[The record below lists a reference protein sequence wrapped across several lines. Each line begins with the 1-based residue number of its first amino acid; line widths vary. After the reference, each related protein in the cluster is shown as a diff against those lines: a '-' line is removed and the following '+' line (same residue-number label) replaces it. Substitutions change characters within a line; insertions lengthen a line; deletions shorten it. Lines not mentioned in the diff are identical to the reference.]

1 METVKCVTVGDGTV
15 GKTCLLVSY
24 TTNSFP
30 TDHIPTIF
38 DNHSTNMMVGGRVV
52 NLGLWDTAGQEDYD
66 RLRPLAYPM
75 TDVFLV
81 VYSINSRTS
90 LKNVWQKWAPE
101 IRDHDKNAHIILVGN
116 KVDLRD
122 DEKFCKRFKQLGHT
136 LVTKD
141 EGKEVAK
148 KIGAS
153 SYHECSALTQ
163 EGLREVFDDA
173 VLSTLKLRDE
183 RDKKRKRVKCT
194 II

>member
-1 METVKCVTVGDGTV
+1 MESVKCVTVGDGCV

-38 DNHSTNMMVGGRVV
+38 DNHSTNMMMDNKVV

-66 RLRPLAYPM
+66 RLRPLAYPL

-81 VYSINSRTS
+81 VYSVDSETS

-101 IRDHDKNAHIILVGN
+101 IRHHCKEASIILIGN
-116 KVDLRD
+116 KCDLRE
-122 DEKFCKRFKQLGHT
+122 DEKYNAFLRARGKK
-136 LVTKD
+136 LVSKD
-141 EGKEVAK
+141 AASEVAK
-148 KIGAS
+148 VIGAEA
-153 SYHECSALTQ
+153 HFETSALTQ
-163 EGLREVFDDA
+163 ENLKETFDSA
-173 VLSTLKLRDE
+173 VRLVLKQRDSAM
-183 RDKKRKRVKCT
+183 KKRKKRACT